1 MLQANPFTTWTLLIS
16 WFALGICI
24 TYALALRKRVIESR
38 KQLRKLVKATRR

>member
-16 WFALGICI
+16 WLALGVCI

-38 KQLRKLVKATRR
+38 KQLKKLVKATRR

>member
-24 TYALALRKRVIESR
+24 TYALALRKRLISKS
-38 KQLRKLVKATRR
+38 KQLRKIVKSTRR

>member
-38 KQLRKLVKATRR
+38 KQLKKLVKSTRR

>member
-24 TYALALRKRVIESR
+24 TYALALRKRLISKN
-38 KQLRKLVKATRR
+38 KQLKKLVKATRR

>member
-24 TYALALRKRVIESR
+24 TYALALRKRLIAKS
-38 KQLRKLVKATRR
+38 KQLRKLVKSTRR